1 MLKDFCLICFHIPW
15 ENTPSRPN
23 TKWLWWA
30 GFPLEGA
37 SLLGFM
43 YLVIYSRTWQVKALA
58 TQVCVLFVWCPSG
71 SSQLPCLMSWFNLF
85 VFTMLLLG
93 LFDFRRGRH
102 ISQLFSVPFVGFPQ
116 PCGLQYRTSSHCHC
130 SLSDGGPC
138 YWPEWSHCII
148 YTNLASASRVFWHF
162 LSTCRQQRERLSE
175 KLSASQSGAALVQE
189 LCESRGGRPGL
200 SVLTSLLVS
209 EDVNLYWTML
219 VPDMSTDIRGH

>member
-1 MLKDFCLICFHIPW
+1 
-15 ENTPSRPN
+15 
-23 TKWLWWA
+23 
-30 GFPLEGA
+30 
-37 SLLGFM
+37 M
-43 YLVIYSRTWQVKALA
+43 YLFIYSRTWQVKALA

-130 SLSDGGPC
+130 PLSDGGPY

-148 YTNLASASRVFWHF
+148 YTNPSLSFARLLTVYLYVPSTKSKTLGETVGLAVWRSL
-162 LSTCRQQRERLSE
+162 LS
-175 KLSASQSGAALVQE
+175 SGAV
-189 LCESRGGRPGL
+189 
-200 SVLTSLLVS
+200 
-209 EDVNLYWTML
+209 
-219 VPDMSTDIRGH
+219 